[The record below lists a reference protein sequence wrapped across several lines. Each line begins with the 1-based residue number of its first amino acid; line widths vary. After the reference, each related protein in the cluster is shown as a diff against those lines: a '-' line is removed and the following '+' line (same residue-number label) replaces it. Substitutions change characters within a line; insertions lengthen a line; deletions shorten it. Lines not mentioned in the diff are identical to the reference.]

1 MIGALYVNGLKSHDV
16 DVRAG
21 RPYTR
26 TVGHPYWIAAGT
38 ATMAEFI
45 AAVRRNGYRYQ
56 SACPRRISPPK

>member
-1 MIGALYVNGLKSHDV
+1 MIGALYVSGRKSHDV

-21 RPYTR
+21 RLCTR
-26 TVGHPYWIAAGT
+26 AVGHPHWVAAGT

-45 AAVRRNGYRYQ
+45 ATVTSNGYRYQ